1 MNMQTCE
8 AHQLLLLVEVDLSRY
23 WTTCWIWEELLPTLP
38 LFQYTCGAPQ
48 KGPSRMLVATESI
61 SIYTFLHSNL
71 LVCVPSPK
79 PGGLGTNN
87 CWPSLQ
93 AVAAWYVFEALV
105 FAKKHAPP
113 WFALPCS
120 RAMKPAHR
128 IVRLCLLGPSTC
140 TVYYIC
146 LHLDTS
152 GIRAG
157 RGRKFQKETCLQT
170 NKGKEL
176 PTDLV
181 EPDPIHEQRPRIS
194 VSSRKLQ
201 WTKAKKP

>member
-1 MNMQTCE
+1 MYLGNRCFSGCNWHHYLHNQGGLLIWGVQWWTCRHVKHINCLWKLIFADIE
-8 AHQLLLLVEVDLSRY
+8 K
-23 WTTCWIWEELLPTLP
+23 TCWIWEELLPTLP

-61 SIYTFLHSNL
+61 LIYTFLHSNL

-120 RAMKPAHR
+120 RAMKPPHR

-140 TVYYIC
+140 TVYYIF
-146 LHLDTS
+146 
-152 GIRAG
+152 IY
-157 RGRKFQKETCLQT
+157 
-170 NKGKEL
+170 
-176 PTDLV
+176 
-181 EPDPIHEQRPRIS
+181 I
-194 VSSRKLQ
+194 
-201 WTKAKKP
+201 